1 MVTPAVA
8 ALEAL
13 EDVHLAEDAHLV
25 TVAPAVEGRI
35 APLLRK
41 MSRIFLVNWADKKTR
56 ENWNQIK
63 KDLNQTEDDG
73 HHIPR
78 PPSSL

>member
-1 MVTPAVA
+1 M
-8 ALEAL
+8 EAMQNL
-13 EDVHLAEDAHLV
+13 NLMLANLKNWLWCDIIV
-25 TVAPAVEGRI
+25 RYWWIGVIIVI
-35 APLLRK
+35 AILLYL
-41 MSRIFLVNWADKKTR
+41 LVNWADKKTR